1 MTSIN
6 SNINLF
12 LGLQAQLRI
21 FHWQTKGYARHNA
34 FGVTY
39 DTLEDL
45 IDTFVE
51 EAMGKYGRF
60 VLDDETNVIQLTNL
74 KELKPEAM
82 LDTVILALNQFSEQF
97 EETDTN
103 LLNVRDEMLGAINK
117 LKYLL
122 TLE

>member
-1 MTSIN
+1 MNLN

-60 VLDDETNVIQLTNL
+60 TLDDETNTIQLANL

-82 LDTVILALNQFSEQF
+82 LDTIISALNQFSEQF
-97 EETDTN
+97 DESDTN

>member
-1 MTSIN
+1 MNLN

-60 VLDDETNVIQLTNL
+60 TLDDETNTIQLANL

-82 LDTVILALNQFSEQF
+82 LDVIISALNQFSEQL
-97 EETDTN
+97 EESDTN

>member
-1 MTSIN
+1 MNLN

-60 VLDDETNVIQLTNL
+60 ILDDETNTIQLANL

-82 LDTVILALNQFSEQF
+82 LDTIISALNQFSEQF
-97 EETDTN
+97 DESDTN

>member
-1 MTSIN
+1 MNIN

-60 VLDDETNVIQLTNL
+60 TLDGETNTIQLANL

-82 LDTVILALNQFSEQF
+82 LDTIISALNQFSEQF

>member
-1 MTSIN
+1 MNIN

-34 FGVTY
+34 FGVAY

-60 VLDDETNVIQLTNL
+60 TLDGETNTIELANL

-82 LDTVILALNQFSEQF
+82 LDTIILALNQFSEQF
-97 EETDTN
+97 EDSDTN
-103 LLNVRDEMLGAINK
+103 LLNVRDEMLGVINK

>member
-1 MTSIN
+1 MNLN
-6 SNINLF
+6 SNVNLF

-34 FGVTY
+34 FGETY
-39 DTLEDL
+39 ATLDEL

-60 VLDDETNVIQLTNL
+60 VLDDNTSTLELANL
-74 KELKPEAM
+74 KELKPEDM
-82 LDTVILALNQFSEQF
+82 LDTVISALNQFSEQF
-97 EETDTN
+97 EDSDTN

>member
-1 MTSIN
+1 MILN
-6 SNINLF
+6 SNVNLF

-21 FHWQTKGYARHNA
+21 FHWQTKCYARHNA

-60 VLDDETNVIQLTNL
+60 TLDDETNTIQLANL

-82 LDTVILALNQFSEQF
+82 LDVIISALNQFSEQL
-97 EETDTN
+97 EESDTN

>member
-1 MTSIN
+1 MNIN

-39 DTLEDL
+39 DTLDDL

-60 VLDDETNVIQLTNL
+60 ILDSETNTIELANL

-82 LDTVILALNQFSEQF
+82 LDTIVLALNQFSEQF
-97 EETDTN
+97 EDSDTN